1 MERRIFKEAKKMHA
15 VWEHIKY
22 KHIKFTSKLKI
33 EGSQNT

>member
-15 VWEHIKY
+15 VWEHIKC
-22 KHIKFTSKLKI
+22 KQFTSKLKI